1 MTPASQLPLVSTIG
15 ERCRVCYQCVR
26 ECPAKAIRIADH
38 RAQVIP
44 ERCIGCGVC
53 YKVCTQDAKK
63 ILSAVDAVEALLD
76 GPVPVAAILAPSF
89 PAEFIRYDY
98 TQVVG
103 ALRALGFAAVHE
115 VAFGAELVARQYQQL
130 VAEDADRLWIAT
142 TCPSVAGYV
151 RRYHPGLT
159 PSLAPI
165 VSPMIAMARL
175 LREQRG
181 AGVRIVFIG
190 PCIAKKRE
198 ALSPELGAEVDE
210 VLTFAELREL
220 LTARAVDLEAVAP
233 CDFDAPHARG
243 GGLFPLS
250 GGMLQV
256 AGIHEDLVTGQVM
269 VGEGPAEFSQAIKEA
284 ETGLLET
291 RLLEIL
297 FCKGCTMGP
306 GMSSDLPHFGRR
318 ARVSQFVRHRIAS
331 VDAAEWEGHHRT
343 WAGLDMSRAFTPF
356 DLRLPIP
363 SPEELGR
370 ILDSLGKHDPHQELN
385 CGACGYGSC
394 RDLAS
399 AIYVG
404 LAEPTM
410 CLPFSI
416 EQLRS
421 TVREL
426 ARSNDELA
434 TAQEALVR
442 SEKLASMGQLAAGIA
457 HEVNNPLGVV
467 IMYAHFLMEQ
477 LGERPEYRDD
487 LVMVVEQADRCK
499 KIVAGLLD
507 FARQN
512 KVEHDRVHLPELVH
526 KALRGVPP
534 PVNVVVDVA
543 GRHGGSGGGGRS
555 GSADP
560 GPDQPRHERL
570 RGDAGRRQPA
580 GRDPRRRWPGGAGG
594 HRHRRRD
601 PARALPEAVRAVL
614 HDEEGRQGD
623 RARVGRH
630 LRHREDAPGRHQGD
644 LEHRSRQGAGRHPL
658 HGVAAAAAPG
668 RRRRGR
674 ARWPGHGD
682 GADRALRGCAV
693 ETLRVLVVDDETGM
707 RLAVS
712 RVLSTYAV
720 RLGDAGEQSITFQ
733 VEGAESGEAA
743 LEKMAVSV
751 PDILLLDMKMPGMS
765 GLDVLQEVRNRR
777 YETLTVMITAY
788 ATLEM
793 AIEATKRGAH
803 DVLPKPFTPDDLRVA
818 LRRAVRHYLVQRE
831 ARRLAEEKRQ
841 VRFQF
846 ITVLGHELK
855 APLAA
860 VEGFLRVLQDG
871 TAGHDPAAIARV
883 IDRALVRTEGMRKLI
898 VDLLNLTR
906 IESGQ
911 KRRDLADV
919 DLREVALASHRDGR
933 GGGGRPGHPHR
944 AARPRARAA
953 RGRSQRTRNHP
964 QQPRQQRGQVQPRR
978 RARGRDDR
986 APRRRGPGG
995 ASASRTPASASRPRM
1010 RRASSR
1016 SSCESRTRTR
1026 GAFRAPAS
1034 ASPSSSGSRNSTA
1047 GMPRSRASAAWAA
1060 RSP

>member
-63 ILSAVDAVEALLD
+63 ILSAVDDVEALLD

-130 VAEDADRLWIAT
+130 VAADADRLWIAT

-159 PSLAPI
+159 PNLAPI

-331 VDAAEWEGHHRT
+331 VDAAGWEGHHRT

-512 KVEHDRVHLPELVH
+512 KVEHDSVHLPELVR

-543 GRHGGSGGGGRS
+543 DDMEDPVVEVDPDQLTQVLINLVTNAYAAMPDGGS
-555 GSADP
+555 
-560 GPDQPRHERL
+560 L
-570 RGDAGRRQPA
+570 RVETHGDAGQVVLAVTDTGVGIPPEHFPKLFEPFFTTKKAGKGTGLGLAVTYGIVKMHRGDIKVTSNTDPAKGPA
-580 GRDPRRRWPGGAGG
+580 GTRFTVSLPRRRQDGTGGA
-594 HRHRRRD
+594 
-601 PARALPEAVRAVL
+601 
-614 HDEEGRQGD
+614 
-623 RARVGRH
+623 ARVGP
-630 LRHREDAPGRHQGD
+630 DTATAP
-644 LEHRSRQGAGRHPL
+644 
-658 HGVAAAAAPG
+658 
-668 RRRRGR
+668 
-674 ARWPGHGD
+674 
-682 GADRALRGCAV
+682 
-693 ETLRVLVVDDETGM
+693 
-707 RLAVS
+707 
-712 RVLSTYAV
+712 
-720 RLGDAGEQSITFQ
+720 
-733 VEGAESGEAA
+733 
-743 LEKMAVSV
+743 
-751 PDILLLDMKMPGMS
+751 
-765 GLDVLQEVRNRR
+765 
-777 YETLTVMITAY
+777 
-788 ATLEM
+788 
-793 AIEATKRGAH
+793 
-803 DVLPKPFTPDDLRVA
+803 
-818 LRRAVRHYLVQRE
+818 
-831 ARRLAEEKRQ
+831 
-841 VRFQF
+841 
-846 ITVLGHELK
+846 
-855 APLAA
+855 
-860 VEGFLRVLQDG
+860 
-871 TAGHDPAAIARV
+871 
-883 IDRALVRTEGMRKLI
+883 I
-898 VDLLNLTR
+898 V
-906 IESGQ
+906 
-911 KRRDLADV
+911 
-919 DLREVALASHRDGR
+919 H
-933 GGGGRPGHPHR
+933 
-944 AARPRARAA
+944 
-953 RGRSQRTRNHP
+953 
-964 QQPRQQRGQVQPRR
+964 
-978 RARGRDDR
+978 
-986 APRRRGPGG
+986 
-995 ASASRTPASASRPRM
+995 
-1010 RRASSR
+1010 
-1016 SSCESRTRTR
+1016 
-1026 GAFRAPAS
+1026 
-1034 ASPSSSGSRNSTA
+1034 
-1047 GMPRSRASAAWAA
+1047 
-1060 RSP
+1060 